1 MAKIAKVTIDG
12 NYTSKRYNF
21 QTTDTLLEEG
31 DKVVVD
37 TANGLIVGTFQGYAE
52 GTVNATKWIIQK
64 INLIEH
70 LERVEKEN
78 KLKELKKKMEAR
90 RKKVQELEIYEILA
104 DKDSDMAELLA
115 DYKAIK
121 GAN

>member
-1 MAKIAKVTIDG
+1 MTKIAMVTIDG
-12 NYTSKRYNF
+12 NYTSKGYNF
-21 QTTDTLLEEG
+21 QTSDTLLEEG

-37 TANGLIVGTFQGYAE
+37 TANGLLVGTFQGYTEDA
-52 GTVNATKWIIQK
+52 VKATKWLIQK

-78 KLKELKKKMEAR
+78 KLKELKKKMDAR
-90 RKKVQELEIYEILA
+90 RKKVEELEIYEILA
-104 DKDSDMAELLA
+104 GKDSDMAELLA

-121 GAN
+121 GAS